1 MVSGMEMKDPGIPLA
16 KDPHWQSHPGNVWRK
31 VMADGPADEDP
42 RSRLRNSRELSKYG
56 ILNEVLHRYALTINA
71 KINPRFDMVLYMHD

>member
-1 MVSGMEMKDPGIPLA
+1 
-16 KDPHWQSHPGNVWRK
+16 
-31 VMADGPADEDP
+31 MADGPADEDP
-42 RSRLRNSRELSKYG
+42 RSRLRNCRGLSKYG